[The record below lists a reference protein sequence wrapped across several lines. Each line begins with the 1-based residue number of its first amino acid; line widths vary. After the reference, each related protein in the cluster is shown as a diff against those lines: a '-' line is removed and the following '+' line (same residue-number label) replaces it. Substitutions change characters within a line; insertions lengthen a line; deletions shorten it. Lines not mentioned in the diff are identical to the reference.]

1 MFKRLLLLLLAVFLL
16 LAVIVVV
23 KTTRYGT
30 AVPQA
35 ASMALPPAP
44 DSAVSHMS
52 QAVQI
57 PTVSY
62 ADSLPVDTPAYTRFR
77 AFLERAYPQ
86 VHQRLERKS
95 FNEFSYLYTWKGKDT
110 TLAPWVLMA
119 HMDVVPVE
127 PGTEGKWTVGPFSG
141 TVKDGKIWGR
151 GVADDKS
158 CVIAIL
164 ESVEDLLKK
173 GYQPERTIYLSFGH
187 DEEISGA
194 RGARTIA
201 NYMKERHIN
210 PEMVLD
216 EGGELSQEQFNMI
229 KRPIGLIAVA
239 EKGFL
244 SFRLSVSQP
253 GGHSSMPKA
262 ETSIDILSKA
272 LVNLRAQQM
281 PYRVSPTV
289 ETLFSRLGPE
299 LPFTQRMAFA
309 NSWLFGSMIQKK
321 MEASNTSNA
330 MFHTT
335 LVPTIINSGI
345 KDNVIPTDAVAIVN
359 CRNMI
364 EDPQTDVI
372 AFMKK
377 QINDDRVTITPIA
390 SNRDAT
396 EVTDVNG
403 QAFKKVEK
411 AMVKVMPG
419 VIPAPFILM
428 GGTDSRNFGIVS
440 KGIVRFAPQMDPKGY
455 HGIDERITVEDLSR
469 MIFFYAQLIQDS
481 GK

>member
-1 MFKRLLLLLLAVFLL
+1 MFKRLLSLLLLIL
-16 LAVIVVV
+16 LAMAAVVV
-23 KTTRYGT
+23 VRTTRYGT
-30 AVPQA
+30 QVPA
-35 ASMALPPAP
+35 GASLALQPAP

-52 QAVQI
+52 QAIRI

-77 AFLERAYPQ
+77 AFLETAYPN
-86 VHQRLERKS
+86 VHRQLDRKI
-95 FNEFSYLYTWKGKDT
+95 FNQFSYLYTWKGKDT

-127 PGTEGKWTVGPFSG
+127 PGTEGKWTVPPFGG
-141 TVKDGKIWGR
+141 TVKDGMIWGR

-164 ESVEDLLKK
+164 EAVEALLK
-173 GYQPERTIYLSFGH
+173 QVVVPERTIYLSFGH

-201 NYMKERHIN
+201 NFMKEQGIK
-210 PEMVLD
+210 PDLVLD
-216 EGGELSQEQFNMI
+216 EGGEITREQFPMVS
-229 KRPIGLIAVA
+229 RPIGLIAVG

-244 SFRLSVSQP
+244 SFRLSVSLP
-253 GGHSSMPKA
+253 GGHSSMPRS
-262 ETSIDILSKA
+262 ETSIDIISKA
-272 LVNLRAQQM
+272 LVNLRAEQM

-309 NSWLFGSMIQKK
+309 NTWLFGSLIRKK

-359 CRNMI
+359 SRNMT
-364 EDPQTDVI
+364 EDPQDAVI

-377 QINDDRVTITPIA
+377 RIHDDRVVITPMT

-403 QAFKKVEK
+403 QAYGKVEK
-411 AMVKVMPG
+411 TVLKIMPG
-419 VIPAPFILM
+419 IIPAPFILM
-428 GGTDSRNFGIVS
+428 GGTDSRNFGVVS
-440 KGIVRFAPQMDPKGY
+440 KNILRFAPQLDPKGY
-455 HGIDERITVEDLSR
+455 HGIDEHISVEDLAR
-469 MIFFYAQLIQDS
+469 MIFFYSELIKDA
-481 GK
+481 GR

>member
-1 MFKRLLLLLLAVFLL
+1 MFKRLLLLLLAIFIV
-16 LAVIVVV
+16 LAAVVV
-23 KTTRYGT
+23 FRTARYGT
-30 AVPQA
+30 PVPQGQ
-35 ASMALPPAP
+35 SLPLPSAP
-44 DSAVSHMS
+44 DSAVAHMS

-77 AFLERAYPQ
+77 TFLEGAYPQ
-86 VHQRLERKS
+86 VHQKLERKI
-95 FNEFSYLYTWKGKDT
+95 FNQFSYLYKWTGKDT

-127 PGTEGKWTVGPFSG
+127 PGTESKWTVPPFGG
-141 TVKDGKIWGR
+141 TVKDGMIWGR

-164 ESVEDLLKK
+164 ESVEDLLRK
-173 GYQPERTIYLSFGH
+173 GVQPARTIYLSFGH

-201 NYMKERHIN
+201 NYMKEQGIK
-210 PEMVLD
+210 PDLVLD
-216 EGGELSQEQFNMI
+216 EGGELSQEQFAMI

-244 SFRLSVSQP
+244 SFRLSVSSP
-253 GGHSSMPKA
+253 GGHSSMPKS

-272 LVNLRAQQM
+272 LVNLRAEQM

-289 ETLFSRLGPE
+289 ENLFSRLGPE

-309 NSWLFGSMIQKK
+309 NTWLFGSMIQKK

-335 LVPTIINSGI
+335 LVPTILTSGI

-359 CRNMI
+359 CRNMT

-377 QINDDRVTITPIA
+377 RINDDRVTITPMT

-403 QAFKKVEK
+403 EAFKKVEK
-411 AMVKVMPG
+411 AMVKIMPG

-440 KGIVRFAPQMDPKGY
+440 KNILRFAPQLDPKGY

-469 MIFFYAQLIQDS
+469 MIFFYSELIKDA
-481 GK
+481 GN